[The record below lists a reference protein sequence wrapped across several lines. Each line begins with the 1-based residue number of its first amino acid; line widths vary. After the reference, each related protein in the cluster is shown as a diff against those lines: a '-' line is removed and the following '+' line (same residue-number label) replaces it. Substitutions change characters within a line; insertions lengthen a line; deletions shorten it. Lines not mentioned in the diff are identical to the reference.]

1 MQGSAQSDDIS
12 TTHEDHDLVS
22 VVVEYDDRP
31 DQCTVYDPETTGLDR
46 MSSWI
51 TVDRDAVM
59 DLYHAR

>member
-12 TTHEDHDLVS
+12 TTQDDPDLVS